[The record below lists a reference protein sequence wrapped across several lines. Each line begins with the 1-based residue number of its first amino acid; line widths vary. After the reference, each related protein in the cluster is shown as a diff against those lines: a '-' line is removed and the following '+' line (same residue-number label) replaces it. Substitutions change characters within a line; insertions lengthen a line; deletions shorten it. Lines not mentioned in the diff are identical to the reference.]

1 MTLVDASGKVTSG
14 GERYFAAFPEQRP
27 RKGRL
32 DPDQRPITRGR
43 TQFARA
49 SNGAMVELRH
59 YDPKGMRWIYTKQGK
74 QFFDNHTRRGE
85 NGALE
90 KMNHLSSRGEAETG
104 HLKISHRNPD

>member
-59 YDPKGMRWIYTKQGK
+59 YDPK
-74 QFFDNHTRRGE
+74 NHYDQKTGTP
-85 NGALE
+85 
-90 KMNHLSSRGEAETG
+90 ETQM
-104 HLKISHRNPD
+104 